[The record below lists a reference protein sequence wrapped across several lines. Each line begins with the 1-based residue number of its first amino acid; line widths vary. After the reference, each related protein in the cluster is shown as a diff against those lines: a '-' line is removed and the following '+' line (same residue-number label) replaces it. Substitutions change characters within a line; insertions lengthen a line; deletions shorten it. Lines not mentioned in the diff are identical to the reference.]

1 MSNFYFFI
9 RGSKVKNFS
18 TIYYGVTEGTTILSR
33 RTSKIT
39 IPTKAWDNDR
49 KTIRKVQGYDPT
61 NDLLSLNQLTQNLL
75 KKFES
80 PKNDIKDEDDCF
92 LGFIEK
98 EVDGLELTIET
109 QVKYRTIVNMLRRHI
124 KFKYDS
130 NKLPI
135 RLMRNLNFGLELRDF
150 IISPKD
156 HNEGSGRRKTRKKG
170 KTTNNYLSVIN
181 GYITKYNQTYQTQ
194 HPLPL
199 IPKVKVS
206 PREEKEDTSLSR
218 SQIESIIE
226 FNPIEKKGRT
236 NQIGKEKLLTAKH
249 IFLFQYYCLG
259 MRIADTILLRTK
271 NFSEDGIKYQ
281 MKKTGTQMV
290 IPPDYSICLQL
301 KHFFPDIYEKAINE
315 TKLGDIEF
323 SAPEMLDFILRM
335 GFEGVRV
342 SQMTIPDITAYIT
355 DSKNLTFDNLQLIRF
370 LEETRD
376 EMGKSVC
383 SKMFALIRSL
393 KEQFIFPFLKTKDFT
408 GLQYNALSN
417 LTEVQNYKLHRA
429 RVLYNSWLSV
439 LAEEIGLGVNL
450 TGHSARH
457 SFSNI
462 LHFSEGTP
470 EEISLALGHKNLS
483 TTMKYLKRFPSHIR
497 QSGIDKFRKSNP
509 SF

>member
-1 MSNFYFFI
+1 
-9 RGSKVKNFS
+9 
-18 TIYYGVTEGTTILSR
+18 
-33 RTSKIT
+33 
-39 IPTKAWDNDR
+39 
-49 KTIRKVQGYDPT
+49 
-61 NDLLSLNQLTQNLL
+61 
-75 KKFES
+75 
-80 PKNDIKDEDDCF
+80 
-92 LGFIEK
+92 
-98 EVDGLELTIET
+98 
-109 QVKYRTIVNMLRRHI
+109 
-124 KFKYDS
+124 
-130 NKLPI
+130 
-135 RLMRNLNFGLELRDF
+135 
-150 IISPKD
+150 
-156 HNEGSGRRKTRKKG
+156 
-170 KTTNNYLSVIN
+170 
-181 GYITKYNQTYQTQ
+181 
-194 HPLPL
+194 
-199 IPKVKVS
+199 
-206 PREEKEDTSLSR
+206 
-218 SQIESIIE
+218 
-226 FNPIEKKGRT
+226 
-236 NQIGKEKLLTAKH
+236 
-249 IFLFQYYCLG
+249 
-259 MRIADTILLRTK
+259 
-271 NFSEDGIKYQ
+271 
-281 MKKTGTQMV
+281 MV

-439 LAEEIGLGVNL
+439 IAEEIGLGINL